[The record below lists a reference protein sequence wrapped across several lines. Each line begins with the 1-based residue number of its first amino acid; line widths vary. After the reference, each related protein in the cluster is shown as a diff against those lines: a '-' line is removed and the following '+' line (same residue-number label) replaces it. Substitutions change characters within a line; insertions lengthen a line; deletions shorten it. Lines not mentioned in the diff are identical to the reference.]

1 MYITLPP
8 LKRKRKVYEIN
19 LFFFVNIIYI
29 HVYDTLTSITEEMT
43 TSNINY
49 FRLMKKVKVM
59 KYNLKIQFELDLG
72 KMTVGI
78 SNS

>member
-1 MYITLPP
+1 
-8 LKRKRKVYEIN
+8 
-19 LFFFVNIIYI
+19 
-29 HVYDTLTSITEEMT
+29 MT

-72 KMTVGI
+72 KMMFEFQTLERASGI
-78 SNS
+78 MLSFPFMCLMSRLNS

>member
-1 MYITLPP
+1 
-8 LKRKRKVYEIN
+8 
-19 LFFFVNIIYI
+19 
-29 HVYDTLTSITEEMT
+29 MT

-72 KMTVGI
+72 KMTVGTQTLERASGI
-78 SNS
+78 MLSFPFMSLMSRLNS

>member
-1 MYITLPP
+1 
-8 LKRKRKVYEIN
+8 
-19 LFFFVNIIYI
+19 
-29 HVYDTLTSITEEMT
+29 MT

-59 KYNLKIQFELDLG
+59 KYNLEIQFELDLG
-72 KMTVGI
+72 KMTIGI